1 MERDRRNLPL
11 RYRCFIAVMRNR
23 EAVMR
28 NMRDKHLRTLSP
40 PGIRQVVRG
49 SGSSGGFS
57 LIELMVVVA
66 IVLVMLKISMP
77 IINSTMSAMH
87 LGSAASSLAAGI
99 QSARYQAISNG
110 CPMSITA
117 STGSYQ
123 LAAESIAG
131 TPPTCT
137 TTFVNVP
144 GDMGL
149 VQYATSDIS
158 LTSGTTT
165 LYLNPNGT
173 VTAIATGGVP
183 TSFGLVLK
191 PSNGTATKTVNVSG
205 VGNVKVTAP

>member
-1 MERDRRNLPL
+1 M
-11 RYRCFIAVMRNR
+11 RYI
-23 EAVMR
+23 
-28 NMRDKHLRTLSP
+28 RDKHLRMQSP
-40 PGIRQVVRG
+40 PQERQIARG
-49 SGSSGGFS
+49 PGSSRGFS

-77 IINSTMSAMH
+77 IVNSSMRAMH

-99 QSARYQAISNG
+99 QNARYQAISNG
-110 CPMSITA
+110 CPMSITV

-123 LAAESIAG
+123 LAAESITG

-149 VQYATSDIS
+149 IQYATSDIS

-173 VTAIATGGVP
+173 VTTVATGGVP
-183 TSFGLVLK
+183 TNFSLVLT
-191 PSNGTATKTVNVSG
+191 PANGTATKTVNVSG